1 MPNGFAI
8 ASSGNNIRYSTDEQ
22 WTGDYW
28 IDGKPVFLKV
38 IQFVSPSA
46 STGNVATSIGVAID
60 KFIDTKIVL
69 ELDRGYFCQFSQNAV
84 QDNDRIYA
92 QFSNDNGVG
101 GQKNSVL
108 LNTNAS
114 RYANKNVVAI
124 IKYTKMD

>member
-8 ASSGNNIRYSTDEQ
+8 ASAGNAVKYSTKEQ

-28 IDGKPVFLKV
+28 IDGKPVFFKV

-69 ELDRGYFCQFSQNAV
+69 ELDEGYFCQFSQNAV

-92 QFSNDNGVG
+92 QFANDNGVS